1 MFWYKAEEALKY
13 IAVHHIIKAG
23 LFGFWIQR
31 GIYQEAK
38 GTSLAAPSTEF
49 LCKKASSTQ
58 SCQYVPSMP
67 ASEWPQRPEY
77 LSAWWCSHCIR
88 GEEGLQGEM
97 CVVVPRLRFLW
108 T

>member
-1 MFWYKAEEALKY
+1 MFAMLVTQQEQNVSLVFWYKAEEALKY
-13 IAVHHIIKAG
+13 IAVHHIIKTG

-58 SCQYVPSMP
+58 SCQ
-67 ASEWPQRPEY
+67 
-77 LSAWWCSHCIR
+77 
-88 GEEGLQGEM
+88 
-97 CVVVPRLRFLW
+97 
-108 T
+108 